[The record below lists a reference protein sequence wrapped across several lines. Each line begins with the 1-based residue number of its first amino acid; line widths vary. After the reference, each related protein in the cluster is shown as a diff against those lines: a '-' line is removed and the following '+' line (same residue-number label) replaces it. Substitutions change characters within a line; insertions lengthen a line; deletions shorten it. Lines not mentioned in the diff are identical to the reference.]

1 MPQIWLFTM
10 CILSMI
16 VSVLQA
22 LSITRTV
29 KVARKRED
37 AATEIQASYRRK
49 AAWIL
54 AGRKREESQ
63 AATKIQKVYRLK
75 KARPA

>member
-1 MPQIWLFTM
+1 MFSCVRISHAPSSKRI
-10 CILSMI
+10 
-16 VSVLQA
+16 A
-22 LSITRTV
+22 

-54 AGRKREESQ
+54 ADRNREESQ
-63 AATKIQKVYRLK
+63 AASKIQKVYRLK

>member
-1 MPQIWLFTM
+1 MDDE
-10 CILSMI
+10 
-16 VSVLQA
+16 
-22 LSITRTV
+22 
-29 KVARKRED
+29 RED

-63 AATKIQKVYRLK
+63 AASKIQKVYRLK